1 MEYKSL
7 KKLFHMY
14 GWDSIETEYNMR
26 LNSYSSYVTDFII
39 HPIQDEKQRI
49 EIKYPLFFVIN
60 RALSIQ
66 LEKVLKNS
74 DRIKQ
79 LSSSLPKIA
88 NDSYIKHLL
97 INELQSTNETEN
109 VKSTKKEIAASL
121 NKTKGENKRF
131 DGLVNQYIMLEN
143 GNVSFNS
150 VSDIR
155 GIFDSIVSSE
165 IKETDLPDGN
175 LFRKNSIGVYD
186 NSKSKWVHRNEFKE
200 PEIFEYL
207 TMLIS
212 FIKHYEAPTIYKI
225 LASHYMFEYIH
236 PFYDGNGRVGRYIL
250 TKLLND
256 NLDSFTAL
264 TFSYVV
270 NNNKNKY
277 YKSFEEASDYFNK
290 GELTNFID
298 EMMQLLIEGQNNII
312 ETFENNIKIITRL
325 AKSLDQQTLNKYD
338 LAVLFVLLQDKVF
351 GSKYSRISIKELK
364 DIVGYSR
371 NKVNEVISKYE
382 DKLVKIKSNPVVYE
396 VKDSYV
402 EELLSFEVK

>member
-1 MEYKSL
+1 
-7 KKLFHMY
+7 MY

-26 LNSYSSYVTDFII
+26 INSYSSYVIDFII

-60 RALSIQ
+60 RALCIR

-79 LSSSLPKIA
+79 LSASLPKIA

-97 INELQSTNETEN
+97 INELQSTNEIEN

-155 GIFDSIVSSE
+155 KIFDSVVSSE

-186 NSKSKWVHRNEFKE
+186 NSKSKWVHRNEFNE

-207 TMLIS
+207 TILIN
-212 FIKHYEAPTIYKI
+212 FIKHYEAPAIYKI

-250 TKLLND
+250 AKLLND

-338 LAVLFVLLQDKVF
+338 LDVLFVLLQDKVF
-351 GSKYSRISIKELK
+351 GSKYSRISIKEVK

-382 DKLVKIKSNPVVYE
+382 DKLVKLKSNPVVYE

-402 EELLSFEVK
+402 EELISIELK

>member
-39 HPIQDEKQRI
+39 HPIQDEKQRL

-60 RALSIQ
+60 RALCIR
-66 LEKVLKNS
+66 LEKVLNNS

-79 LSSSLPKIA
+79 LSTSLPNVA
-88 NDSYIKHLL
+88 NKLYIKHLL
-97 INELQSTNETEN
+97 INELQSTNEIEN

-155 GIFDSIVSSE
+155 EIFDSIVSSE

-186 NSKSKWVHRNEFKE
+186 NSKSKWVHRNEFNE

-212 FIKHYEAPTIYKI
+212 FIKHYEAPAIYKI

-250 TKLLND
+250 AKLLND

-338 LAVLFVLLQDKVF
+338 LDVLFVLLQDKVF
-351 GSKYSRISIKELK
+351 GSKYSRISIKEVK

-382 DKLVKIKSNPVVYE
+382 DKLVKLKSNPVVYE

-402 EELLSFEVK
+402 EELLSIELK